1 MNTMAQKDNPL
12 AYEFFTG
19 MPRQETRTLEDLFD
33 NYGVRHQTLAKISDM
48 GFTVNTLI
56 RMTEQELDDVIQ
68 TMVENFHIELL
79 FGERY
84 GLKAAVRAEKKAIED
99 EAERQRIMSF
109 SSKSEKKRR
118 LEGGPLVALKEG
130 DLSFFNN
137 SWYSAVCLEMKN
149 TVLLQVWFKEHC
161 LNCKS
166 WA

>member
-19 MPRQETRTLEDLFD
+19 MPRRETRTLEDLFD
-33 NYGVRHQTLAKISDM
+33 NYGVRHQTLAKINDM

-137 SWYSAVCLEMKN
+137 S
-149 TVLLQVWFKEHC
+149 
-161 LNCKS
+161 
-166 WA
+166 

>member
-1 MNTMAQKDNPL
+1 
-12 AYEFFTG
+12 
-19 MPRQETRTLEDLFD
+19 
-33 NYGVRHQTLAKISDM
+33 
-48 GFTVNTLI
+48 
-56 RMTEQELDDVIQ
+56 MTEQELDDVIQ

-99 EAERQRIMSF
+99 EAERQRTMSF

-137 SWYSAVCLEMKN
+137 S
-149 TVLLQVWFKEHC
+149 
-161 LNCKS
+161 
-166 WA
+166 